1 MKCVL
6 VYLLKFSVCHER
18 RTTISFI
25 DLMVVT
31 KNQLDS
37 KHNKLYSEI
46 TIVQKGRGSLLYS
59 CPQQTIPHLDISVS
73 FFIHGNSG
81 PAFLRSSSII
91 IMIRSLPITLLPKTM
106 NIVNISSHSKSS
118 RPLQAIKYC
127 QTRLL
132 LFSLWLSI
140 YPMGLMWRIQGAQ
153 KTLFYYHVV
162 CSILARRQYQ
172 QPLV

>member
-59 CPQQTIPHLDISVS
+59 CPQQTIPHLDISVQ

-106 NIVNISSHSKSS
+106 NIVNISSHSRSS
-118 RPLQAIKYC
+118 RPLQRHFCWLA
-127 QTRLL
+127 LL
-132 LFSLWLSI
+132 LGDYSLDLPFINLSG
-140 YPMGLMWRIQGAQ
+140 Y
-153 KTLFYYHVV
+153 
-162 CSILARRQYQ
+162 ILD
-172 QPLV
+172 PLIMPQIL